1 MNGTNGRAIVEGA
14 AALAALPAA
23 NVTLAPEA
31 AASVTVRLAY
41 RGRDVMLT
49 LRGSTGGEVL
59 SRLDVALTWLDAQG
73 LTSTPAPALASSTA
87 AEHAPTCPT
96 HGRPMKQGR
105 KGGWFCPAKVAE
117 DDGAGRPVYCRQR
130 VNGGAS

>member
-1 MNGTNGRAIVEGA
+1 MNAAANGRTYVEGA
-14 AALAALPAA
+14 AALAALPAMSE
-23 NVTLAPEA
+23 AP
-31 AASVTVRLAY
+31 ASVTVRLPY

-49 LRGSTGGEVL
+49 LRGATGGEVL
-59 SRLDVALTWLDAQG
+59 GRLDVALTWLEQHGA
-73 LTSTPAPALASSTA
+73 TPAPAGMA
-87 AEHAPTCPT
+87 AAAADVAPTCPT
-96 HGRPMKQGR
+96 HGRPMKAGR